1 MNRLREHSF
10 GAGQGESMKLP
21 PQDILL
27 VEGHDDSREMVR
39 WYLTRIG
46 YQVRAASTCAASLSL
61 VSVRR
66 FNLYLLG
73 DDCLDGTAL
82 DLCQQIRAL
91 DADTPILFCSAWA
104 FPADRERGMRAG
116 AQAYLTKPLE
126 WDELEHT
133 IVQLIGEVRAV
144 AVELR
149 WPWERANE
157 GALDTVSAHQGLI
170 VLRNQ
175 CDGL

>member
-1 MNRLREHSF
+1 V
-10 GAGQGESMKLP
+10 KLP

-39 WYLTRIG
+39 WYLTQIG
-46 YQVRAASTCAASLSL
+46 YQVRAASTCAASLSQL
-61 VSVRR
+61 SVRR

-82 DLCQQIRAL
+82 ALCQQIRAL
-91 DADTPILFCSAWA
+91 DEDTPILFCSAWA

-126 WDELEHT
+126 WDELEQT

-144 AVELR
+144 AVVLR
-149 WPWERANE
+149 GPWERARE
-157 GALDTVSAHQGLI
+157 GALDTVSAQGLR
-170 VLRNQ
+170 VRHNQ
-175 CDGL
+175 CDGPQESGYDRQRS

>member
-1 MNRLREHSF
+1 
-10 GAGQGESMKLP
+10 MKIP

-39 WYLTRIG
+39 WYLTQIG
-46 YQVRAASTCAASLSL
+46 YQVRASSTCATGLAL
-61 VSVRR
+61 VSVRQ

-82 DLCQQIRAL
+82 DLCRQIRGI

-104 FPADRERGMRAG
+104 FPSDRERGMSAG

-126 WDELEHT
+126 WGELEQT
-133 IVQLIGEVRAV
+133 IVQLIGEVRAGAV
-144 AVELR
+144 ATA
-149 WPWERANE
+149 RALGARE
-157 GALDTVSAHQGLI
+157 GRRA
-170 VLRNQ
+170 
-175 CDGL
+175 